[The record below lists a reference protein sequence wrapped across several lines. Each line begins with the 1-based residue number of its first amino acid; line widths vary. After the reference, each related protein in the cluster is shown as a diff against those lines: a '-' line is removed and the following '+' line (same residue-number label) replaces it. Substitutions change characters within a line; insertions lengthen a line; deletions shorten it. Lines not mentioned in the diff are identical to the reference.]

1 MLDAVVI
8 GAGQAGLATSYFL
21 KQHGLEH
28 LVFERGEVGES
39 WRSQRWD
46 SFVLNTL
53 NSMNGLPGAPW
64 EGSMP
69 DGFCTAG
76 ELAESF
82 ASYAKRFDLPVRA
95 GATVTSVE
103 QAGPNG
109 AFVLRMTN
117 GEGAETF
124 DTRTVII
131 ASGIM
136 SAPNI
141 PGMADS
147 VPAGIVQ
154 RHAADYRNPADLPAG
169 AVVVVG
175 AGQSGCQIAEDLL
188 DAGRKVYLCVSKVGR
203 CPRRYRGRD
212 IDDWLQ
218 DFGGWDVTREELAD
232 PAEVFVPQPQVSGV
246 GRYGR
251 SVSLQQLARDGAV
264 LLGRIS
270 AVENNALLLED
281 NVAGCIRHADE
292 VSATIKQKVEDY
304 LAREGIE
311 PPPHEDDPARH
322 SSRRTVWTCR
332 RLAFPRSSGPP
343 DSRLI
348 FPGSNCRLWTNPAG
362 RRMNAA
368 CRPYRGSI
376 SSASRGCTSASRESS
391 MASRRM
397 QTISLSTSPT
407 AWPLPEHTRTETVIG
422 QWTSSPI
429 PCSTPWR
436 CRRC

>member
-64 EGSMP
+64 EGPMP

-281 NVAGCIRHADE
+281 NVVGCIRHADE

-311 PPPHEDDPARH
+311 PPPREDDPADEPCADPTAFKSPDRLDL
-322 SSRRTVWTCR
+322 SEAGVSAIVWTTGFTADFSWLKLPALDESGR
-332 RLAFPRSSGPP
+332 PTHERGVSPVPGLYFVGFPWLHKRKSGIIYGVEEDANHIVKHLA
-343 DSRLI
+343 DSL
-348 FPGSNCRLWTNPAG
+348 
-362 RRMNAA
+362 AA
-368 CRPYRGSI
+368 S
-376 SSASRGCTSASRESS
+376 
-391 MASRRM
+391 
-397 QTISLSTSPT
+397 
-407 AWPLPEHTRTETVIG
+407 
-422 QWTSSPI
+422 
-429 PCSTPWR
+429 
-436 CRRC
+436 